1 MDQARFS
8 YLCCNPF
15 DKANHSAKRKNLPSV
30 LPWMCERIHS
40 IQLGAKICDE
50 CRKQLGMLPIPD
62 PTTESSECTPV
73 TESSESVRL
82 EQSDELTLEEIT
94 GFITC
99 IYDDQWWVACVL
111 QTEVNGEVKVGFLH
125 PNGPSRSFR
134 YPHRPDILNIPLSD
148 ILSKVDSRTVTGCVY
163 TLTPEE
169 RRDASEKLKIAKK

>member
-15 DKANHSAKRKNLPSV
+15 DKANHSAKRKNLRSV

-50 CRKQLGMLPIPD
+50 CRKQLGKLPK
-62 PTTESSECTPV
+62 EYSS
-73 TESSESVRL
+73 SSSSKEERVIIRG
-82 EQSDELTLEEIT
+82 DELTLEEIT

-111 QTEVNGEVKVGFLH
+111 QTEVNGEVKVSFLH

-148 ILSKVDSRTVTGCVY
+148 ILSKVDPRTVTGRVY
-163 TLTPEE
+163 TLTPKES
-169 RRDASEKLKIAKK
+169 RDASEKLKIAKTFIR